1 MSICSSALFM
11 AALTTSLLL
20 SDLAYMRQDRLV
32 THFILGGLMTALFV
46 GLCQRGYE
54 MVNWG
59 ILLVIPVYIL
69 LSWMA
74 SSSGVVTMDQSECPV
89 SSQPPPNCE
98 SPKKKRSE
106 CKPKPKTCDS

>member
-1 MSICSSALFM
+1 MSICSSAVFM

-46 GLCQRGYE
+46 ALCQRGYE

-89 SSQPPPNCE
+89 SNQAQPNCE
-98 SPKKKRSE
+98 SLKKKSSE